1 MALARVKLTMLEIK
15 EHFNLDKF
23 RVIIATLLNMPTM
36 RVLKWGVQQD
46 VSALDFF
53 CTVRVNPSAQLA
65 THREFNKVA
74 ERESIRAQKETTVI
88 VGFHGKNALVMAEFF
103 QAALISEQANRL
115 FDNIKAGL
123 VRTSDVQNLT
133 IPFGG
138 GYEERAEIQLVLSHN
153 FNIEYKQ
160 NRIESIDIGL
170 VLNQ

>member
-1 MALARVKLTMLEIK
+1 MMQIIEY
-15 EHFNLDKF
+15 FDLDKF
-23 RVIIATLLNMPTM
+23 RLLVAALVGVPNN

-46 VSALDFF
+46 ISALDFF

-65 THREFNKVA
+65 THREFNKAA
-74 ERESIRAQKETTVI
+74 ERESIKAQKETTVI

-115 FDNIKAGL
+115 FDNIKTGL

-160 NRIESIDIGL
+160 NRINSVDIGL

>member
-1 MALARVKLTMLEIK
+1 M
-15 EHFNLDKF
+15 
-23 RVIIATLLNMPTM
+23 LLNINAN

-65 THREFNKVA
+65 THREFKKLA
-74 ERESIRAQKETTVI
+74 EVEKIHAQKETTVI
-88 VGFHGKNALVMAEFF
+88 VGFHGKNALIMAEFF
-103 QAALISEQANRL
+103 QSTLISEQANRL
-115 FDNIKAGL
+115 FVNIKTGL

-160 NRIESIDIGL
+160 NRINSVEIGL

>member
-1 MALARVKLTMLEIK
+1 MLEIK

-23 RVIIATLLNMPTM
+23 RVMIATLLNMPTM

-74 ERESIRAQKETTVI
+74 ERESIKAQKETTVI
-88 VGFHGKNALVMAEFF
+88 VGFHGKNSLTMAEFF

-115 FDNIKAGL
+115 FDNIKTGL

-133 IPFGG
+133 IPFSG

>member
-1 MALARVKLTMLEIK
+1 MLEIK
-15 EHFNLDKF
+15 EYFNLDGF
-23 RVIIATLLNMPTM
+23 RAMIATLLNIPTM

-53 CTVRVNPSAQLA
+53 CTVRINPSAQLG
-65 THREFNKVA
+65 THKQFNKVA
-74 ERESIRAQKETTVI
+74 EVETVKAQKETTVI
-88 VGFHGKNALVMAEFF
+88 VGFHGKNSMVMAEFF
-103 QAALISEQANRL
+103 QTALITEQANRL
-115 FDNIKAGL
+115 FDNIKTGL

-153 FNIEYKQ
+153 FIIKHEQ
-160 NRIESIDIGL
+160 NRINSVDIGL

>member
-1 MALARVKLTMLEIK
+1 MMQITEY
-15 EHFNLDKF
+15 FNLDKF
-23 RVIIATLLNMPTM
+23 RQLVASLLNVPAN
-36 RVLKWGVQQD
+36 RVLRWGVQQD

-65 THREFNKVA
+65 THREFKKLA
-74 ERESIRAQKETTVI
+74 EVEKIHAQKETTVI
-88 VGFHGKNALVMAEFF
+88 VGFHGKNALIMAEFF
-103 QAALISEQANRL
+103 QSTLISEQANRL
-115 FDNIKAGL
+115 FDNIKTGL

-160 NRIESIDIGL
+160 NRIESVNIGL

>member
-1 MALARVKLTMLEIK
+1 MIQITEY
-15 EHFNLDKF
+15 FDLDKF
-23 RVIIATLLNMPTM
+23 RLLVASLLNIPAN

-53 CTVRVNPSAQLA
+53 CTVRVNPSAQLG
-65 THREFNKVA
+65 THREFDKLA
-74 ERESIRAQKETTVI
+74 EVQAIQSQKETTAI
-88 VGFHGKNALVMAEFF
+88 VGFHGKNSLVMAELF
-103 QAALISEQANRL
+103 QLSLESEQANRL
-115 FDNIKAGL
+115 FDNIKTGL
-123 VRTSDVQNLT
+123 VRTSDVQNLA

-160 NRIESIDIGL
+160 NRIDSVDIGL

>member
-1 MALARVKLTMLEIK
+1 M
-15 EHFNLDKF
+15 
-23 RVIIATLLNMPTM
+23 
-36 RVLKWGVQQD
+36 QQD
-46 VSALDFF
+46 ISALDFF

-65 THREFNKVA
+65 THREFNKAA
-74 ERESIRAQKETTVI
+74 ERESIKAQKETTVI

-115 FDNIKAGL
+115 FDNIKTGL

-138 GYEERAEIQLVLSHN
+138 GYEERAQFQMILSHD
-153 FNIEYKQ
+153 FIIEHEQ
-160 NRIESIDIGL
+160 NRIESVDIGL

>member
-1 MALARVKLTMLEIK
+1 MMQITEY
-15 EHFNLDKF
+15 FDLDKF
-23 RVIIATLLNMPTM
+23 RQLVASLLNVNAN

-65 THREFNKVA
+65 THREFKKAAEVENIKV
-74 ERESIRAQKETTVI
+74 QKETTVT
-88 VGFHGKNALVMAEFF
+88 VGFHGKNALIMAEFF
-103 QAALISEQANRL
+103 QSTLISEQANRL
-115 FDNIKAGL
+115 FDNIKTGL

-160 NRIESIDIGL
+160 NRIDSVDIGL

>member
-1 MALARVKLTMLEIK
+1 MLKITEY
-15 EHFNLDKF
+15 FNIDQF
-23 RVIIATLLNMPTM
+23 RAMIASLLSVPAN

-65 THREFNKVA
+65 THREFKKTEEV
-74 ERESIRAQKETTVI
+74 EGIKAQKETTVI
-88 VGFHGKNALVMAEFF
+88 VGFHGKNALIMAEFF
-103 QAALISEQANRL
+103 QSTLISEQANRL
-115 FDNIKAGL
+115 FDSIKTGL

-160 NRIESIDIGL
+160 NRIESVNIGL

>member
-1 MALARVKLTMLEIK
+1 MMQITEY
-15 EHFNLDKF
+15 FDLDKF
-23 RVIIATLLNMPTM
+23 RLLVAALVGVPNN

-53 CTVRVNPSAQLA
+53 CTVRINPSAQLG
-65 THREFNKVA
+65 THKQFNKVA
-74 ERESIRAQKETTVI
+74 EVETVKAQKETTVI
-88 VGFHGKNALVMAEFF
+88 VGFHGTNSLVMAEFF
-103 QAALISEQANRL
+103 QAALITEKANHL
-115 FDNIKAGL
+115 FDNIKTGL

-153 FNIEYKQ
+153 FIIEHEQ
-160 NRIESIDIGL
+160 NRINSVDIGL

>member
-1 MALARVKLTMLEIK
+1 MMQITEY
-15 EHFNLDKF
+15 FNLDSF
-23 RVIIATLLNMPTM
+23 RQLVALLLNVNAN

-65 THREFNKVA
+65 THREFKKLA
-74 ERESIRAQKETTVI
+74 EVEKIKAQKETTVI
-88 VGFHGKNALVMAEFF
+88 VGFHGKNALIMAEFF
-103 QAALISEQANRL
+103 QSTLISEQANQL
-115 FDNIKAGL
+115 FDNIKTGL

-160 NRIESIDIGL
+160 NRIDSVDIGL

>member
-1 MALARVKLTMLEIK
+1 MMQITEY
-15 EHFNLDKF
+15 FNLDSF
-23 RVIIATLLNMPTM
+23 RQLVASLLNINAN

-65 THREFNKVA
+65 THREFKKLA
-74 ERESIRAQKETTVI
+74 EVEKIHAQKETTVI
-88 VGFHGKNALVMAEFF
+88 VGFHGKNALIMAEFF
-103 QAALISEQANRL
+103 QSTLISEQANRL
-115 FDNIKAGL
+115 FDNIKTGL

-160 NRIESIDIGL
+160 NRIESVNIGL

>member
-1 MALARVKLTMLEIK
+1 M
-15 EHFNLDKF
+15 
-23 RVIIATLLNMPTM
+23 LLNINAN

-65 THREFNKVA
+65 THREFKKLA
-74 ERESIRAQKETTVI
+74 EVEKIHAQKETTVI
-88 VGFHGKNALVMAEFF
+88 VGFHGKNALIMAEFF
-103 QAALISEQANRL
+103 QSTLISEQANRL
-115 FDNIKAGL
+115 FDNIKTGL

-160 NRIESIDIGL
+160 NRINSVEIGL